1 MRYLLDTNV
10 LSELV
15 RPTPDTRVVEWIS
28 GQRPLDLTLSVLT
41 IGELERGVSMLD
53 DGRRRRALT
62 TWVREELP
70 RQFLGRVLDVDTTTA
85 AAWGALSA
93 RASKSGRTL
102 PVVDGLLLATALRHE
117 LTVVTRN
124 VCDFESWGVPVLN
137 PWNPDEGAP

>member
-1 MRYLLDTNV
+1 
-10 LSELV
+10 
-15 RPTPDTRVVEWIS
+15 VVEWIS

-41 IGELERGVSMLD
+41 IGELERAVSMLD

-124 VCDFESWGVPVLN
+124 VSDFEAWGVPVLN